1 MFKYS
6 FIVVIFFLLTVTI
19 SAQTVLR
26 GKVFDNKDK
35 ETLIGAAVEVVGKKI
50 GTVTNSDGNY
60 ELTIIE
66 KDPTK
71 IRLEISYLG
80 YKSKLIKL
88 ANLSPLKI
96 YLDAQS
102 NELTEVVVT
111 SSYGTKKSRE
121 DLVGSLTVVKAA
133 DLQVNQ
139 AIESVDKMLDGI
151 AAGVIITSGSQIG
164 APVKIDI
171 RGQGSLTPLNNNL
184 IGSSTQPLIIV
195 DGIVM
200 GEETGFDDPIFD
212 GNGALSE
219 SFKNPLSKISPEDI
233 ESITI
238 LKDASAVGL
247 YGADAANGV
256 ILIKTKRSTSKKLN
270 ISAFTQYGRSS
281 SINRIKYLTGPEFYD
296 LKKEFRLN
304 FGDSPANAAIA
315 AGSNTINTDWF
326 DLTNQDGSFSRY
338 GLNMSTGFGNF
349 SLRASFTLLNNQEPQ
364 IENSFKRYGG
374 SLAVGYVTKKI
385 SSQLTFT
392 PSYINQNSPN
402 TLFSFALPSNISAFN
417 EDRSYANTGYNGIG
431 NPIAIA
437 KQNLDQSK
445 TLGGLMSWNFAY
457 YFTPNFK
464 ISNIVGV
471 DYSDKEQQSYRNASN
486 ESGHFNGT
494 FIATLPDN
502 TTASFPNWG
511 RRLDSY
517 RNLFRWNQSVQLL
530 YEKKI
535 NKNSFDGIVGFE
547 LQRENAEARSVL
559 GTGFVDPFVLNEARL
574 AKFSFRDNNISS
586 ESARR
591 SVIGQVNYNFD
602 KKYFL
607 TVNLRRDESSSFGS
621 DIDPALNGGIGLSWN
636 ASNENM
642 FKNVQWLDLLKLRA
656 SYGVTGNSRIGP
668 YRSRGLYTISTGGTF
683 ATPQTP
689 PNPFLS
695 WERNYK
701 SNIGLDLTIFNR
713 FAMTLEYFN
722 DNIRDQIVSR
732 AIPAEIGF
740 SSIQINGADMYN
752 RGLEY
757 SISAPIFQSP
767 KFAWKTNFNISTL
780 ANKVTGLV
788 GLGSQ
793 FSSSELARA
802 QKIGTST
809 TAIWGINFA
818 GIDPATGR
826 ELFTKNG
833 ELYDAATYRT
843 LYNVNDWEMIGNSQ
857 PDFYGGLQNT
867 FTIYGKLSV
876 AVRGSF
882 RYGDQT
888 LLQDDLISKYTQIEN
903 RNLANNALD
912 RWRQPGDLASH
923 PIANAT
929 NPLFPNSSRFL
940 YDASH
945 IKLQNININY
955 QFASKD
961 LGLKGFKNISL
972 FLDVSNVA
980 YFYRQKSPEGRNG
993 YAELRFTYPEAR
1005 TLTFGTQI
1013 NL

>member
-6 FIVVIFFLLTVTI
+6 FISFILFFLPVLA
-19 SAQTVLR
+19 SGQTVLR
-26 GKVFDNKDK
+26 GKVFDNKEK
-35 ETLIGAAVEVVGKKI
+35 ETLIGAAVEVVGSKN
-50 GTVTNSDGNY
+50 GTVTDSDGNY
-60 ELTIIE
+60 ELTVDE
-66 KDPTK
+66 KDLTK

-80 YKSKLIKL
+80 YKSKIVKVV
-88 ANLSPLKI
+88 NLSPLKI
-96 YLDAQS
+96 YLDPQS

-121 DLVGSLTVVKAA
+121 DLVGSMTVVKAA

-139 AIESVDKMLDGI
+139 AIESVDKMLDGV
-151 AAGVIITSGSQIG
+151 AAGVIITAGSQIG

-256 ILIKTKRSTSKKLN
+256 ILIKTKRSSSKKLN

-364 IENSFKRYGG
+364 IENNFKRYGG
-374 SLAVGYVTKKI
+374 SVALGYLSKKF
-385 SSQLTFT
+385 SSQLTLT
-392 PSYINQNSPN
+392 PSYITQNSPN
-402 TLFSFALPSNISAFN
+402 KLFSFALPPNISAFN
-417 EDRSYANTGYNGIG
+417 EDGTYSNIGYNGLG
-431 NPIAIA
+431 NPIAVA
-437 KQNLDQSK
+437 KQNLDVSN
-445 TLGGLMSWNFAY
+445 TLGGLLSWNLSY
-457 YFTPNFK
+457 QITPNLK

-471 DYSDKEQQSYRNASN
+471 DYSDKEQFSYRNGSN
-486 ESGHFNGT
+486 ESGHSNGT
-494 FIATLPDN
+494 FIDTLADN
-502 TTASFPNWG
+502 TTVSYPNWG
-511 RRLDSY
+511 RRSDNY
-517 RNLFRWNQSVQLL
+517 RNLFKWNQSVQLL
-530 YEKKI
+530 YEKQI
-535 NKNSFDGIVGFE
+535 DKNNFDGILGFE
-547 LQRENAEARSVL
+547 LQKENAEARSVL
-559 GTGFVDPFVLNEARL
+559 GAGFIDPFVLNEATL
-574 AKFSFRDNNISS
+574 AKNTFRDNNISS

-591 SVIGQVNYNFD
+591 SIIGQVNYNFD
-602 KKYFL
+602 KKYFI
-607 TVNLRRDESSSFGS
+607 TMNLRRDESSSFGS

-636 ASNENM
+636 VSNESL
-642 FKNVQWLDLLKLRA
+642 FKNMQWLDLLKLRA

-668 YRSRGLYTISTGGTF
+668 YRSRGLYAISSGGTY

-701 SNIGLDLTIFNR
+701 SNIGLDITIFKR
-713 FAMTLEYFN
+713 FSMTLEYFN

-732 AIPAEIGF
+732 DIPIEIGF

-793 FSSSELARA
+793 FSTSELARA
-802 QKIGTST
+802 QRVGTST
-809 TAIWGINFA
+809 TSIWGVNFA

-826 ELFTKNG
+826 ELLTKNG
-833 ELYDAATYRT
+833 EIYDAATYRS
-843 LYNVNDWEMIGNSQ
+843 LYNVNDWEIIGNSQ

-876 AVRGSF
+876 ALRGSF
-882 RYGDQT
+882 RYGDQA

-912 RWRQPGDLASH
+912 RWRNPGDLASH
-923 PIANAT
+923 PIANST
-929 NPLFPNSSRFL
+929 NPLIPNSSRFL

-945 IKLQNININY
+945 IKLQNINVNY

-980 YFYRQKSPEGRNG
+980 YFYRQKSPRGRNG

-1005 TLTFGTQI
+1005 TFTFGTQI

>member
-1 MFKYS
+1 MLRYTCTV
-6 FIVVIFFLLTVTI
+6 FILLLLPFWAI
-19 SAQTVLR
+19 GQTVLR

-35 ETLIGAAVEVVGKKI
+35 ETLIGAAVEVVGTKT
-50 GTVTNSDGNY
+50 GTVTDSDGNY
-60 ELTIIE
+60 ELTINE
-66 KDPTK
+66 KDLTK

-80 YKSKLIKL
+80 YKSKIVKVQ
-88 ANLSPLKI
+88 NLTPMKI

-111 SSYGTKKSRE
+111 SSYGTRKSRE
-121 DLVGSLTVVKAA
+121 ELVGSLTVVKAA

-139 AIESVDKMLDGI
+139 AIESVDKMLDGV
-151 AAGVIITSGSQIG
+151 AAGVIISSSSQIG

-184 IGSSTQPLIIV
+184 VGSSTQPLIIV

-200 GEETGFDDPIFD
+200 GEETGFDDQIFD
-212 GNGALSE
+212 GSGTLSE

-256 ILIKTKRSTSKKLN
+256 ILIKTKKSTSKKLN
-270 ISAFTQYGRSS
+270 VSAFTQYGRST
-281 SINRIKYLTGPEFYD
+281 SINKIKYLTGPEFYD
-296 LKKEFRLN
+296 LKKEYRLN
-304 FGDSPANAAIA
+304 FGDSPANAEIA

-326 DLTNQDGSFSRY
+326 DLTNRDGSFSRY

-349 SLRASFTLLNNQEPQ
+349 SLRTSITLLNNQEPQ

-374 SLAVGYVTKKI
+374 SLALGYVTKKF
-385 SSQLTFT
+385 SSQVTLT

-402 TLFSFALPSNISAFN
+402 TLFSFALPPNISAYN
-417 EDRSYANTGYNGIG
+417 EDGSYTNTGYNGLG
-431 NPIAIA
+431 NPIAVA
-437 KQNLDQSK
+437 KQNIDKSN
-445 TLGGLMSWNFAY
+445 TLGGLASWNINY
-457 YFTPNFK
+457 QITQNLK
-464 ISNIVGV
+464 ISNIVGI
-471 DYSDKEQQSYRNASN
+471 DYSDKEQTSYRNGTN

-502 TTASFPNWG
+502 SQVTYPNWG

-517 RNLFRWNQSVQLL
+517 RNLFKWNQSVQLL

-535 NKNSFDGIVGFE
+535 KRNSFDGILGLE
-547 LQRENAEARSVL
+547 LQKEAAEARSVL
-559 GTGFVDPFVLNEARL
+559 GTGFIDPFIVNEASL
-574 AKFSFRDNNISS
+574 AKSTFRDNNISS

-591 SVIGQVNYNFD
+591 SIIGQVNYNFD

-607 TVNLRRDESSSFGS
+607 TLNLRRDESSSFGS
-621 DIDPALNGGIGLSWN
+621 DIDPALNGGIGFSWN
-636 ASNENM
+636 ISNEGI
-642 FKNVQWLDLLKLRA
+642 FKNIQWLDLLKLRT

-668 YRSRGLYTISTGGTF
+668 YRSRGLYTVSSGGTY

-701 SNIGLDLTIFNR
+701 SNIGLDLTLFKR
-713 FAMTLEYFN
+713 CSMTLEYFN
-722 DNIRDQIVSR
+722 DNIKDQIVSR
-732 AIPAEIGF
+732 DIPLEIGF

-752 RGLEY
+752 RGIEY
-757 SISAPIFQSP
+757 SISAPIIQSP
-767 KFAWKTNFNISTL
+767 KFAWKTNFNVSTL
-780 ANKVTGLV
+780 SNKVTGLV
-788 GLGSQ
+788 GLGSK

-802 QKIGTST
+802 QKVGTST
-809 TAIWGINFA
+809 TSIWGINFA

-826 ELFTKNG
+826 ELFAKNG
-833 ELYDAATYRT
+833 EIYDAATYKS
-843 LYNVNDWEMIGNSQ
+843 LYNTNDWEIIGNSQ
-857 PDFYGGLQNT
+857 PNFYGGMQNT
-867 FTIYGKLSV
+867 FTINGKLSI

-882 RYGDQT
+882 RYGDKE
-888 LLQDDLISKYTQIEN
+888 LLRDDLLSKYTQIEN

-912 RWRQPGDLASH
+912 RWRKPGDLASH
-923 PIANAT
+923 PIANST
-929 NPLFPNSSRFL
+929 NPIFPNSSRFL

-945 IKLQNININY
+945 IKLQNINLNY
-955 QFASKD
+955 QFSSQD
-961 LGLKGFKNISL
+961 LGLRGFKNISL

-980 YFYRQKSPEGRNG
+980 YFYKQKSPEGRNG

-1005 TLTFGTQI
+1005 TFTFGTQI